1 MINAH
6 LEIEKKIYIYKGKY
20 GIDANMIVI
29 SRDIYNQ
36 LEIHGN
42 LIYECLKPTTYK
54 GIPIIVDA
62 NSNSEDFIRVG
73 FME

>member
-1 MINAH
+1 MVNAH
-6 LEIEKKIYIYKGKY
+6 LEIEKKIYIHKGKY